1 MDMERIED
9 RVKEIISTELGIEMD
24 KVHLNSN
31 FTQDLGVDSLEI
43 MQLLISLEEE
53 FNIKIP
59 DKDIETLATVGDLIQ
74 YINDRAKKDVF

>member
-1 MDMERIED
+1 MERIED